1 LFIFRFYRQFFLFLF
16 YFLVSVVCF
25 TLRPGPPPKQV
36 PAKSPTHNNTGIN
49 VTNAFPFGNNTTLPQ
64 MSSQLRLPEV
74 SLSAPNY
81 SLELYLQNR
90 SLIKNIPLPYRM
102 LSSPDYNDQTDEPSM
117 SKNDTVTLDSGT
129 VSMVNSYVGDVY
141 SRNFSDNKQ
150 YSVPNRRLNESE
162 KQQVAENK
170 EKKARI
176 KRDSESSS
184 QVN

>member
-1 LFIFRFYRQFFLFLF
+1 
-16 YFLVSVVCF
+16 
-25 TLRPGPPPKQV
+25 
-36 PAKSPTHNNTGIN
+36 
-49 VTNAFPFGNNTTLPQ
+49 
-64 MSSQLRLPEV
+64 
-74 SLSAPNY
+74 
-81 SLELYLQNR
+81 
-90 SLIKNIPLPYRM
+90 M